1 MNKIFNFLIFCTI
14 VNTIPTIA
22 SAQNQQGCF
31 MVDSQGNPLDLS
43 HLCGGSNTNS
53 NGSNRAYTSG
63 GRSGRFIA
71 KIKRRESGIPVIDVK
86 FNDKYTFEMML
97 DTGASLTVLTPKM
110 ANALKFRADGIIY
123 VATPSDRQVEVLT
136 GLLSSASVGGATSKN
151 IRVAI
156 SSFLDMGLLGQNFF
170 SEYDITIKEDT
181 IEFRKR

>member
-1 MNKIFNFLIFCTI
+1 MNKIVNFLIFCTI
-14 VNTIPTIA
+14 VNTIPNIA
-22 SAQNQQGCF
+22 FAQNQQGCF
-31 MVDSQGNPLDLS
+31 MVDAQGNPLDLS
-43 HLCGGSNTNS
+43 HLCG
-53 NGSNRAYTSG
+53 GSNRAYTSG

-86 FNDKYTFEMML
+86 FNNKYTFEMML

-156 SSFLDMGLLGQNFF
+156 SSSLDMGLLGQNFF